1 MASTLAQLVRKVMI
15 GFPKTD
21 GEAILAV
28 KQAINDA
35 HRAIAMVRDFDEL
48 LVLDT
53 TSAATVDGTN
63 RYHITS
69 DFALTRPKDIYS
81 LVLHD
86 DENSRK
92 LTYVPYRELDKVV
105 PYPDMV
111 GEGRPYWYTRQGN
124 YIELFRIPDAAYD
137 LYIRYSQWPDVL
149 DSDSDE
155 TPYLY
160 LDEVIVF
167 LAKDIANAYV
177 SNQYVDFTER
187 ASYYLKLAVRDHI
200 TQPDHDLVARP
211 FSTTGPVLGEFWND
225 PFIRRDP

>member
-1 MASTLAQLVRKVMI
+1 MASTLAQLVRKVMT
-15 GFPKTD
+15 GFPRTD

-53 TSAATVDGTN
+53 TSAATVDGTS

-69 DFALTRPKDIYS
+69 DLLLTRPKDIYS
-81 LVLHD
+81 IVLHD

-111 GEGRPYWYTRQGN
+111 GEGRPYWYTRQG
-124 YIELFRIPDAAYD
+124 YYLEFFRIPDAAYD
-137 LYIRYSQWPDVL
+137 LYIRHSQWPAIL
-149 DSDSDE
+149 DSDDDT

-167 LAKDIANAYV
+167 LAKDIANAYL
-177 SNQYVDFTER
+177 SNQYLDFTER
-187 ASYYLKLAVRDHI
+187 ASYYLKLAVRDNI

-211 FSTTGPVLGEFWND
+211 FTVTGPVHGEYWNN
-225 PFIRRDP
+225 PFVRRDP